1 MTEWDLIGKVFDWL
15 CVGSWSDS
23 LSKAV
28 TLILCVCILVQ
39 IAPCKFKPITS
50 AVKAAG
56 TALTADVTK
65 QLTELQSHI
74 AEREM
79 LDARNRILR
88 FADECR
94 RHERHSEE
102 FFAQIIEDIDVYESY
117 CSKHS
122 DFHNSKC
129 VEAIKVIRSAYSRC
143 VSEDDFA

>member
-1 MTEWDLIGKVFDWL
+1 MTEWDFASQVLQWI
-15 CVGSWSDS
+15 CAGSWSDG
-23 LSKAV
+23 LSKV
-28 TLILCVCILVQ
+28 IVIILCGCVVIQ
-39 IAPCKFKPITS
+39 IAPCKAKPIT
-50 AVKAAG
+50 AVVKVAG

-102 FFAQIIEDIDVYESY
+102 FFAQIIEDIDTYESY

-122 DFHNSKC
+122 DFRNSKC